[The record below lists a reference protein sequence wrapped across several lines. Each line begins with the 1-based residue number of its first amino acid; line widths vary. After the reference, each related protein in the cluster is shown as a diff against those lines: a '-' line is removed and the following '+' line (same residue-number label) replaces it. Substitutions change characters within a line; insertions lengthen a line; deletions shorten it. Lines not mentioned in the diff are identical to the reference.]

1 MGNLIWFC
9 LKLDKYVLAEM
20 TLCLA
25 IRSLDMLPEAPWI
38 IFMHQRKVIKRERSN
53 GCLSLWHSIPFHVVK
68 GCSEFMFFAWKLI
81 VILVDMTLYQ
91 PYGLWY
97 AVRIS
102 SNHLYTPKK
111 GSETLN
117 QQYMWVLMAQYPISH
132 ADLVPNMCS
141 FDCNFRE
148 FFCYN
153 WQGVNHYNHKGP
165 IYTVRKAF
173 Q

>member
-1 MGNLIWFC
+1 MFSHKELG
-9 LKLDKYVLAEM
+9 YA
-20 TLCLA
+20 T
-25 IRSLDMLPEAPWI
+25 RSSLDHLYASEEGYKTWKEQCMSL
-38 IFMHQRKVIKRERSN
+38 FMAQYPFSCRER
-53 GCLSLWHSIPFHVVK
+53 LLRIYY
-68 GCSEFMFFAWKLI
+68 FAWKLI
-81 VILVDMTLYQ
+81 VIPVDMTWYQ

-102 SNHLYTPKK
+102 SNHLYTSKK
-111 GSETLN
+111 GLEALN
-117 QQYMWVLMAQYPISH
+117 QQYMWLLMAQYPISH
-132 ADLVPNMCS
+132 ADLVPNMSS